1 MENEKMGM
9 FESAARQDAI
19 EKMERTGGCSMY
31 ESTLLSDSDRRCAM
45 EKYRRKNDK
54 KSQQ

>member
-1 MENEKMGM
+1 MGM